1 MKIGL
6 IGFGKAGRAAA
17 AVILQN
23 KSGSLEWVLRRST
36 VLENRSAAE
45 FLGIES
51 SDPSLIYSLAHTP
64 VAALLDEHPVDFIVD
79 FSSETGIEAY
89 GEEAAKRGVKIV
101 SAASHYPESTVEY
114 LQELSKR
121 TVVFW
126 SANIT
131 LGVNFIMYAAKFLK
145 KIAPWAD
152 IKVSEEHFKEKKG
165 ISGTAKIIATVLDI
179 NEQDIN
185 TTRVGGIVGRHE
197 IVFGFPY
204 QTVRLVHDSISREAF
219 GNGAL
224 FAASNLTDKTTGFYR
239 FEDILRPYF
248 VM

>member
-1 MKIGL
+1 
-6 IGFGKAGRAAA
+6 
-17 AVILQN
+17 
-23 KSGSLEWVLRRST
+23 
-36 VLENRSAAE
+36 
-45 FLGIES
+45 
-51 SDPSLIYSLAHTP
+51 

-185 TTRVGGIVGRHE
+185 TTRAGGIVGGTKLYLGSPTKR
-197 IVFGFPY
+197 FGSFTTPSRAKLLAMEPFLQPPTL
-204 QTVRLVHDSISREAF
+204 QTRLPDSTDSR
-219 GNGAL
+219 
-224 FAASNLTDKTTGFYR
+224 
-239 FEDILRPYF
+239 IYF
-248 VM
+248 VLTSLCRYRIRYQDASIKNFPKNKSAYRLKVVGVFYELSLNYPRQGFISCLG